1 MVDDDRAQCPEAR
14 FKKIQQAV
22 DEAAAGDTV
31 QVCPGLYVERVV
43 VDKELTLRG
52 MSPAVEPDACLA
64 TTASAV
70 GDLSVRTHTIV
81 RPPEL
86 KKDVWAGDPLPGS
99 AVTLAADEARLT
111 GFVVEGAP
119 EASVSGIAPDGTEVS
134 FYPGAIATSP
144 AHSGYRIDHNL
155 IRHNALGIEATS
167 DGGLPTRVDHNCL
180 RENLWGLANQR
191 FTLSNAVMDHNTS
204 TKTTNFA
211 YEVGWAVAP
220 MESVTFDSNTSED
233 PSIPWRI
240 LASTDIAVLNNVI
253 KGANNAIVVSRQN
266 VEVLVAGNH
275 ITGSATSFRG
285 IAVPGAAAP
294 LPTPGTKGLRI
305 VDNVVTGIRSSAG
318 GIGISVAANSG
329 ISGATISGNT
339 ASNNSQSGILI
350 TAATSQ
356 VQGNVAN
363 GNGQFGIVGGPGSS
377 GNLFTGNQMHGNVGY
392 DARELGVNI
401 WTDNDCDTDNV
412 GGAICGTSP

>member
-1 MVDDDRAQCPEAR
+1 M
-14 FKKIQQAV
+14 
-22 DEAAAGDTV
+22 T
-31 QVCPGLYVERVV
+31 
-43 VDKELTLRG
+43 
-52 MSPAVEPDACLA
+52 A
-64 TTASAV
+64 T
-70 GDLSVRTHTIV
+70 R
-81 RPPEL
+81 
-86 KKDVWAGDPLPGS
+86 
-99 AVTLAADEARLT
+99 
-111 GFVVEGAP
+111 
-119 EASVSGIAPDGTEVS
+119 
-134 FYPGAIATSP
+134 
-144 AHSGYRIDHNL
+144 
-155 IRHNALGIEATS
+155 
-167 DGGLPTRVDHNCL
+167 
-180 RENLWGLANQR
+180 Q
-191 FTLSNAVMDHNTS
+191 
-204 TKTTNFA
+204 
-211 YEVGWAVAP
+211 
-220 MESVTFDSNTSED
+220 ED